1 MPPGTRVD
9 PVVKAD
15 AYGHGVMAVARALV
29 AAGADGLCVATL
41 DEAEALRAA
50 GIGCPILV
58 LYPVPPMLAPAA
70 ARLGVSVTAGDED
83 LLARTLVVLRAAAD
97 GPAPPPPLAIQVE
110 VETGLGRG
118 GFPAHRVATA
128 IATIAA
134 TPGATTTGLWSHL
147 TAAEDALRTTEQE
160 RRFLAVVELLGG
172 AGVAV
177 TRHLAASGAVVAGV
191 VSHYDAV
198 RPGLALYGIVPEG
211 SGEGPG
217 TAAGANAAGS
227 LAAGG
232 AAGSLAA
239 ALRPVLSLHARPVR
253 VADLPAGTGISYGP
267 SFTTTRPSRIATLPL
282 GYGDGLA
289 RAWSNRI
296 EALVRGV
303 RVPLVGTIAMDA
315 VMADVTDVPGPPV
328 TVDDTF
334 TLIGRQ
340 GAFAIDV
347 RDLARSRTTITWE
360 VVTAMARRLPRVYA
374 SDGRVVGLRTLTVER
389 DG

>member
-1 MPPGTRVD
+1 MP
-9 PVVKAD
+9 
-15 AYGHGVMAVARALV
+15 VARALV

-58 LYPVPPMLAPAA
+58 LYPIPPALAPAA
-70 ARLGVSVTAGDED
+70 AHLGVSVTAGDAD
-83 LLARTLVVLRAAAD
+83 LLARTLEVVRAVAD
-97 GPAPPPPLAIQVE
+97 GPVVPPPLAIQVE
-110 VETGLGRG
+110 IETGLGRG
-118 GFPAHRVATA
+118 GFPADRVGAA

-211 SGEGPG
+211 SGEGPAP
-217 TAAGANAAGS
+217 AAGANAAGAN
-227 LAAGG
+227 AAGANAAG
-232 AAGSLAA
+232 ANAAGANAAGSLAA

-296 EALVRGV
+296 ESLVRGV
-303 RVPLVGTIAMDA
+303 RVPLIGTIAMDA

-328 TVDDTF
+328 TIDDTF

-340 GAFAIDV
+340 GPVAIDV

-374 SDGRVVGLRTLTVER
+374 SGGRVVGLRTLTVER